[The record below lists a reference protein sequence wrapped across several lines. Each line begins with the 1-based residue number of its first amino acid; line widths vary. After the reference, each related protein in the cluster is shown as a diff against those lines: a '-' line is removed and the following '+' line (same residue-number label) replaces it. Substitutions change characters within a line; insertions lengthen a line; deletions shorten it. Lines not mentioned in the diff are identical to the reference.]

1 MRIDIRLDPTQ
12 LRGWQSEVVA
22 GLKARPGC
30 EVRLSRGTASARL
43 PKSADTLFLFERTL
57 FHSEHGALAIRADW
71 PDLPS
76 AGDGDTSWSADLL
89 IDLCGD
95 GDNCDA
101 RSILTIR
108 CDGEGLEAGALAA
121 VLDTRAPYLET
132 CLAIDGGMRVLSIW
146 RPAVEN
152 SRSAT
157 AALGMLLGR
166 AAHMLVHDASRL
178 VDGVPPGSLTAAPT
192 PARPRRSV
200 AGFLTASLA
209 ERIRGRIER
218 QLGRAPNWFVAW
230 RERSGGD
237 ELPVIGPNG
246 FRRLADDGQ
255 RFYADPFLW
264 EQEGRRFL
272 FVEEFPY
279 ATGKGVI
286 SLAEIGSDG
295 AIEPPRI
302 IFETD
307 CHLSYPFLFEHDGA
321 VWMIPETSARRTVEL
336 YRADPFPDRWTLHSV
351 LLDNVDLGD
360 ATLQRIGDEWWMFA
374 ASRERWTSSWDA
386 LSLYRAPSPF
396 GPWEAHPGNPVLV
409 DLHAARP
416 AGRILEIGGRL
427 VRPVQ
432 DCDGL
437 YGAALGFAEIR
448 TLSSQAYGQTLS
460 VSALPWGDN
469 IGLHTFNRSATLET
483 IDLFG
488 PRG

>member
-1 MRIDIRLDPTQ
+1 MRIDIRLDPAE
-12 LRGWQSEVVA
+12 LRGWQVEVVA
-22 GLKARPGC
+22 GLRALPEC
-30 EVRLSRGTASARL
+30 EFRISKGRATGGL
-43 PKSADTLFLFERTL
+43 PKSAETLFWLERTL
-57 FHSEHGALAIRADW
+57 FHAEHGALATHAGW
-71 PDLPS
+71 PDLPI
-76 AGDGDTSWSADLL
+76 AEGDWNPDLR

-95 GDNCDA
+95 DSGDGEAD
-101 RSILTIR
+101 ILTIR
-108 CDGEGLEAGALAA
+108 CDGEPLEAGALAA
-121 VLDTRAPYLET
+121 VLDERTPCFET
-132 CLAIDGGMRVLSIW
+132 VLAIEGASRVLSVW

-152 SRSAT
+152 PRSAT

-166 AAHMLVHDASRL
+166 AAHMLVHDAARL
-178 VDGVPPGSLTAAPT
+178 VEGIPAGTLAAAPVPPK
-192 PARPRRSV
+192 RNRSA
-200 AGFLTASLA
+200 AGFLAASLSA
-209 ERIRGRIER
+209 RVQHRIER

-230 RERSGGD
+230 RERTGGD
-237 ELPVIGPNG
+237 ELPVITPSG

-264 EQEGRRFL
+264 EHDGKRYL

-279 ATGKGVI
+279 ATGKGVL
-286 SLAEIGSDG
+286 SLSEIDG
-295 AIEPPRI
+295 DGKIDRPRV

-307 CHLSYPFLFEHDGA
+307 CHLSYPFLFEHEGA
-321 VWMIPETSARRTVEL
+321 HWMIPETSARRTVEL

-351 LLDNVDLGD
+351 LLENVDLGD
-360 ATLQRIGDEWWMFA
+360 ATLQKVGDIWWMFA
-374 ASRERWTSSWDA
+374 SSRERWTSSWDA

-396 GPWEAHPGNPVLV
+396 GPWEPHPGNPVMV

-432 DCDGL
+432 NCDGL

-448 TLSSQAYGQTLS
+448 TLTSEAYAQTLS
-460 VSALPWGDN
+460 AMVLPWGDN
-469 IGLHTFNRSATLET
+469 TGLHTFNRSASLEV